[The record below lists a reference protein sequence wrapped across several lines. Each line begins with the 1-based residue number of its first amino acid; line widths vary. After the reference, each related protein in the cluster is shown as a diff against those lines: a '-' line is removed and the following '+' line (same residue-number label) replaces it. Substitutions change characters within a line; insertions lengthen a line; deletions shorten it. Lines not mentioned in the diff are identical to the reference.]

1 MSDQRVGLGCHSAS
15 CKMYLMGRN
24 TKYSPQ
30 MQAALC
36 QWLKKGCSFKDACA
50 MEGIS
55 YETFRTWQGEKSV
68 FSPVGHSSL
77 QRAKADVAIKKAEI
91 ECKVARIQ
99 TTLKASD
106 KSWQAAAWWL
116 ERRYGDEYG
125 RNIAK
130 VVVDSPLVLRY
141 FAHVYYIIFGL
152 LEPWWV
158 GWDLNPGP
166 IG

>member
-1 MSDQRVGLGCHSAS
+1 MPTSKHLG
-15 CKMYLMGRN
+15 GRK

-36 QWLKKGCSFKDACA
+36 KWLRKGCSFKDACA

-55 YETFRTWQGEKSV
+55 YETFRTWQSEKSV
-68 FSPVGHSSL
+68 FS
-77 QRAKADVAIKKAEI
+77 VAIKKAEA

-99 TTLKASD
+99 TILKASD

-125 RNIAK
+125 RIPKEEPENAVTIEELEQAAQEQDKRFKTIEEARAHWAK
-130 VVVDSPLVLRY
+130 EEEAEKRCETCVVCHPP
-141 FAHVYYIIFGL
+141 
-152 LEPWWV
+152 E
-158 GWDLNPGP
+158 
-166 IG
+166 